1 MSEIHIAPN
10 RPVYVAL
17 VDPKGV
23 YDFELE
29 AGHYQTTAGQSLTLP
44 RQAVIK
50 LNELEPKPAEEL
62 QILMQWSGR
71 QNDPRRWVIA
81 LSTRSEKNRA
91 ALESAE
97 EPTAAETGPE
107 APRAILATPTPIRPA
122 RESDPSLFDQVE
134 PFYTKESGWTGSG
147 IAEQERRKAEMAA
160 PGRGTGTFGPA
171 PAQLMIPR
179 RGHRETPGQIPANVA
194 VREIL
199 AFINADANTL
209 NWSADA
215 KQDLAST
222 VIIAA
227 YKAGHIGLWEREK

>member
-29 AGHYQTTAGQSLTLP
+29 TGLYQTTAGQTLKLP

-71 QNDPRRWVIA
+71 QNDPRKWVIA

-97 EPTAAETGPE
+97 APTAAETGPE
-107 APRAILATPTPIRPA
+107 APRAILAPPTPIRPA
-122 RESDPSLFDQVE
+122 RESDPSLFDQ
-134 PFYTKESGWTGSG
+134 
-147 IAEQERRKAEMAA
+147 
-160 PGRGTGTFGPA
+160 GTGTFGPA
-171 PAQLMIPR
+171 PAPLMIPR

-194 VREIL
+194 VHEVL
-199 AFINADANTL
+199 SFIAADPNTR
-209 NWSADA
+209 NWSAECR
-215 KQDLAST
+215 QDLAST
-222 VIIAA
+222 ILIAA